1 MTDPS
6 SPQIREGAKRRVIA
20 KRTFWLHLGLFV
32 LVNASLLVVWAITG
46 NGYFWPGWVIGGWG
60 VGLAIHAAIA
70 FVAMQPISEA
80 RISEEI
86 SRTRAARRDA

>member
-6 SPQIREGAKRRVIA
+6 SPQILEAAKKRIIA

-32 LVNASLLVVWAITG
+32 LVNATLLVVWAITST
-46 NGYFWPGWVIGGWG
+46 GYFWPGWVIAGWG
-60 VGLAIHAAIA
+60 IGLAIHAAIS

-80 RISEEI
+80 RISQEI
-86 SRTRAARRDA
+86 SETRRAGRDA